1 MSLRC
6 LVSDYSWGPR
16 PKTKCRRSRCRWCFC
31 CRAFS
36 FPVSFFPEKPCR
48 GFFTRSAR
56 CFPPPISSR
65 SCARSFCAAQT
76 CSNTGRIFSFSSSCP
91 TCCSFCVRCSSG
103 RKLHSVGC
111 DSGDLVGCDRQG
123 RSKLSK
129 ILSAAV
135 RITVAVAAVF
145 ALLWCIGVNMPGK
158 NVSKAAPLSPDEVAI
173 REELRADVQKLAG
186 EIGERNMWH
195 YPQLNAA
202 TDFIEDSFSRAGLH
216 PRRDSYEIRGQ
227 ACHNIEA
234 EIPGTRPEI
243 LLIGAHYDSVFGS
256 PGANDNGTGVAA
268 TLALARRFAGRNPK
282 HTVRFVAFV
291 NEEAPYFLSDEMG
304 SFIYAGRCKA
314 RSDKISAM
322 ISLETIGY
330 FSDAPHSQ
338 TYPAAVLGVFYPTV
352 GDFIGFVAN
361 VHSRA
366 LLRRAIALFRKHAG
380 ISSEGAALPS
390 FIPGVSW
397 SDQWSFWQ
405 HGYPGIMITDTA
417 PFRYPHYHSA
427 SDTPDKL
434 DYDRFAL

>member
-1 MSLRC
+1 
-6 LVSDYSWGPR
+6 
-16 PKTKCRRSRCRWCFC
+16 
-31 CRAFS
+31 
-36 FPVSFFPEKPCR
+36 
-48 GFFTRSAR
+48 
-56 CFPPPISSR
+56 
-65 SCARSFCAAQT
+65 
-76 CSNTGRIFSFSSSCP
+76 
-91 TCCSFCVRCSSG
+91 
-103 RKLHSVGC
+103 
-111 DSGDLVGCDRQG
+111 
-123 RSKLSK
+123 
-129 ILSAAV
+129 V

-291 NEEAPYFLSDEMG
+291 NEEPPYFLSDEMG

-338 TYPAAVLGVFYPTV
+338 TYPAAGLGVFYPTV

-380 ISSEGAALPS
+380 IPSEGAALPS

-434 DYDRFAL
+434 DYDRFALVVSGMEKVIEGLDK